1 MRELALPYV
10 RPCHYIFFLT
20 KSQAHLILDN
30 LTNKVFFLAFCSF
43 SWSNY
48 LYETIKGKEM
58 AGSINK
64 VILVGNVGQEPQ
76 VRTMQNGQ
84 KVVSFSLA
92 TSDRWRDRQT
102 GEQKEQTEW
111 HRVVIFNPNLVE
123 VAERML
129 QKGTKLY
136 LEGSLRTRK
145 WQNQQG
151 VDVFTTEVVLNQFA
165 GQMVI
170 LSGSKSLDG
179 GVSGGDYSAPAT
191 PSQPREEMSISDIG
205 DDIPF

>member
-1 MRELALPYV
+1 
-10 RPCHYIFFLT
+10 
-20 KSQAHLILDN
+20 
-30 LTNKVFFLAFCSF
+30 
-43 SWSNY
+43 
-48 LYETIKGKEM
+48 M

-64 VILVGNVGQEPQ
+64 VILVGNVGQDPQ
-76 VRTMQNGQ
+76 VRTMQSGQ

-111 HRVVIFNPNLVE
+111 HRVVIFNPNLVD

-136 LEGSLRTRK
+136 LEGALKTRK

-151 VDVFTTEVVLNQFA
+151 VEVYTTEVVLNPFA
-165 GQMVI
+165 SQMVI
-170 LSGSKSLDG
+170 LGGAKSLDG
-179 GVSGGDYSAPAT
+179 ASGGGEYSASAAPAA
-191 PSQPREEMSISDIG
+191 QPREEISVAEIG

>member
-1 MRELALPYV
+1 
-10 RPCHYIFFLT
+10 
-20 KSQAHLILDN
+20 
-30 LTNKVFFLAFCSF
+30 
-43 SWSNY
+43 
-48 LYETIKGKEM
+48 M

-64 VILVGNVGQEPQ
+64 VILVGNIGQEPQ
-76 VRTMQNGQ
+76 VRTMSSGQ

-111 HRVVIFNPNLVE
+111 HRVVIFNPNLIE

-151 VDVFTTEVVLNQFA
+151 VDTFTTEVVLNPFS

-170 LSGSKSLDG
+170 LSGAKSLDG
-179 GVSGGDYSAPAT
+179 SSESAPVA
-191 PSQPREEMSISDIG
+191 SAPREEVNIEEIA

>member
-1 MRELALPYV
+1 
-10 RPCHYIFFLT
+10 
-20 KSQAHLILDN
+20 
-30 LTNKVFFLAFCSF
+30 
-43 SWSNY
+43 
-48 LYETIKGKEM
+48 M

-64 VILVGNVGQEPQ
+64 VILVGNIGQEPQ
-76 VRTMQNGQ
+76 VRTMNSGQ

-92 TSDRWRDRQT
+92 TSDRWRDKST
-102 GEQKEQTEW
+102 GEFKDQTEW

-151 VDVFTTEVVLNQFA
+151 VDVYTTEVVLNPFG

-170 LSGSKSLDG
+170 LGGQKSIDG
-179 GVSGGDYSAPAT
+179 GEYASSPAAST
-191 PSQPREEMSISDIG
+191 PREEISVADIG

>member
-1 MRELALPYV
+1 
-10 RPCHYIFFLT
+10 
-20 KSQAHLILDN
+20 
-30 LTNKVFFLAFCSF
+30 
-43 SWSNY
+43 
-48 LYETIKGKEM
+48 M

-64 VILVGNVGQEPQ
+64 VILVGNVGQDPQ
-76 VRTMQNGQ
+76 VRTMNSGQ

-92 TSDRWRDRQT
+92 TSERWRDRAT

-111 HRVVIFNPNLVE
+111 HRVVIFNPNLVD

-136 LEGSLRTRK
+136 LEGALKTRK

-151 VDVFTTEVVLNQFA
+151 VDQYTTEVVLNPFA

-170 LSGSKSLDG
+170 LSGAKSMADSM
-179 GVSGGDYSAPAT
+179 SGGEYGASPAPAA
-191 PSQPREEMSISDIG
+191 PREEISVADIG

>member
-1 MRELALPYV
+1 
-10 RPCHYIFFLT
+10 
-20 KSQAHLILDN
+20 
-30 LTNKVFFLAFCSF
+30 
-43 SWSNY
+43 
-48 LYETIKGKEM
+48 M

-64 VILVGNVGQEPQ
+64 VILVGNIGQDPQ
-76 VRTMQNGQ
+76 VRTMQSGQ

-92 TSDRWRDRQT
+92 TSDRWRDRQS

-111 HRVVIFNPNLVE
+111 HRVVIFSPNLVE

-136 LEGSLRTRK
+136 IEGTLRTRK

-151 VDVFTTEVVLNQFA
+151 VDTYTTEVVLNQFN
-165 GQMVI
+165 GTMVI
-170 LSGSKSLDG
+170 LSGAKTVDSM
-179 GVSGGDYSAPAT
+179 SGSAPAAA
-191 PSQPREEMSISDIG
+191 PAPAEEISISEIG

>member
-1 MRELALPYV
+1 
-10 RPCHYIFFLT
+10 
-20 KSQAHLILDN
+20 
-30 LTNKVFFLAFCSF
+30 
-43 SWSNY
+43 
-48 LYETIKGKEM
+48 M

-64 VILVGNVGQEPQ
+64 VILVGNVGQDPQ
-76 VRTMQNGQ
+76 VRTMQSGQ

-111 HRVVIFNPNLVE
+111 HRIVIFNPNLVD

-136 LEGSLRTRK
+136 LEGALKTRK

-151 VDVFTTEVVLNQFA
+151 AEVYTTEVILNPFA

-170 LSGSKSLDG
+170 LGGAKSLDNA
-179 GVSGGDYSAPAT
+179 SGGEYSAQSSAQPA
-191 PSQPREEMSISDIG
+191 PREEISVAEIG

>member
-1 MRELALPYV
+1 
-10 RPCHYIFFLT
+10 
-20 KSQAHLILDN
+20 
-30 LTNKVFFLAFCSF
+30 
-43 SWSNY
+43 
-48 LYETIKGKEM
+48 M

-64 VILVGNVGQEPQ
+64 VILVGNIGQEPQ
-76 VRTMQNGQ
+76 VRTMQSGQ
-84 KVVSFSLA
+84 KVVTFSLA

-111 HRVVIFNPNLVE
+111 HRVVIFNPSLVD

-136 LEGSLRTRK
+136 LEGALRTRK

-151 VDVFTTEVVLNQFA
+151 VDTFTTEVVLNPYS

-170 LSGSKSLDG
+170 LAGAKSVDGSSE
-179 GVSGGDYSAPAT
+179 SAPSA
-191 PSQPREEMSISDIG
+191 SAPREEVNIEDIA

>member
-1 MRELALPYV
+1 
-10 RPCHYIFFLT
+10 
-20 KSQAHLILDN
+20 
-30 LTNKVFFLAFCSF
+30 
-43 SWSNY
+43 
-48 LYETIKGKEM
+48 M

-64 VILVGNVGQEPQ
+64 VILVGNIGQEPQ
-76 VRTMQNGQ
+76 VRTMQSGQ

-92 TSDRWRDRQT
+92 TSERWRDRQS

-111 HRVVIFNPNLVE
+111 HRIVIFNPSLVD

-151 VDVFTTEVVLNQFA
+151 VDTFTTEVVLNPYA

-170 LSGSKSLDG
+170 LSGAKAMDG
-179 GVSGGDYSAPAT
+179 GSDTNSST
-191 PSQPREEMSISDIG
+191 SSQPREEVRIEDIA

>member
-1 MRELALPYV
+1 
-10 RPCHYIFFLT
+10 
-20 KSQAHLILDN
+20 
-30 LTNKVFFLAFCSF
+30 
-43 SWSNY
+43 
-48 LYETIKGKEM
+48 M

-64 VILVGNVGQEPQ
+64 VILVGNVGQDPQ
-76 VRTMQNGQ
+76 VRTMQSGQ

-92 TSDRWRDRQT
+92 TSDRWRDRQS

-111 HRVVIFNPNLVE
+111 HRVVIFNPSLAD

-129 QKGTKLY
+129 QKGTKVY

-151 VDVFTTEVVLNQFA
+151 ADVYTTEVILNPFA

-170 LSGSKSLDG
+170 LSGAKTLDG
-179 GVSGGDYSAPAT
+179 ASMGGDYSPAT
-191 PSQPREEMSISDIG
+191 QSSQPREEISVSDIG

>member
-1 MRELALPYV
+1 
-10 RPCHYIFFLT
+10 
-20 KSQAHLILDN
+20 
-30 LTNKVFFLAFCSF
+30 
-43 SWSNY
+43 
-48 LYETIKGKEM
+48 M

-64 VILVGNVGQEPQ
+64 VILVGNVGQDPQ
-76 VRTMQNGQ
+76 VRTMQSGQ

-92 TSDRWRDRQT
+92 TSDRWRDRQS

-136 LEGSLRTRK
+136 IEGSLRTRK

-151 VDVFTTEVVLNQFA
+151 VDTFTTEVVLNQFS
-165 GQMVI
+165 GTMVI
-170 LSGSKSLDG
+170 LSGSKAVDSM
-179 GVSGGDYSAPAT
+179 SGGASTTTAPAPT
-191 PSQPREEMSISDIG
+191 EEISISEIG

>member
-1 MRELALPYV
+1 
-10 RPCHYIFFLT
+10 
-20 KSQAHLILDN
+20 
-30 LTNKVFFLAFCSF
+30 
-43 SWSNY
+43 
-48 LYETIKGKEM
+48 M

-64 VILVGNVGQEPQ
+64 VILVGNIGQEPQ
-76 VRTMQNGQ
+76 VRTMQSGQ

-111 HRVVIFNPNLVE
+111 HRVVVFNPSLVD

-151 VDVFTTEVVLNQFA
+151 VDTFTTEVVLNPYS

-170 LSGSKSLDG
+170 LSGAKAVDG
-179 GVSGGDYSAPAT
+179 ASESAPMA
-191 PSQPREEMSISDIG
+191 SAPREEVNIEDIA

>member
-1 MRELALPYV
+1 
-10 RPCHYIFFLT
+10 
-20 KSQAHLILDN
+20 
-30 LTNKVFFLAFCSF
+30 
-43 SWSNY
+43 
-48 LYETIKGKEM
+48 M

-64 VILVGNVGQEPQ
+64 VILVGNIGQEPQ
-76 VRTMQNGQ
+76 VRQMQSGQ

-151 VDVFTTEVVLNQFA
+151 VDTFTTEVVLNPYA

-170 LSGSKSLDG
+170 LSGAKTMDG
-179 GVSGGDYSAPAT
+179 ASESNEPVAE
-191 PSQPREEMSISDIG
+191 QPREEINVDTIA

>member
-1 MRELALPYV
+1 
-10 RPCHYIFFLT
+10 
-20 KSQAHLILDN
+20 
-30 LTNKVFFLAFCSF
+30 
-43 SWSNY
+43 
-48 LYETIKGKEM
+48 M

-64 VILVGNVGQEPQ
+64 VILVGNVGQDPQ
-76 VRTMQNGQ
+76 VRTMQSGQ

-111 HRVVIFNPNLVE
+111 HRVVIFNPNLVD

-136 LEGSLRTRK
+136 LEGSLKTRK

-151 VDVFTTEVVLNQFA
+151 IDVFTTEVVLNPFM

-170 LSGSKSLDG
+170 LGGSKSMDG
-179 GVSGGDYSAPAT
+179 GMGGEYAAPST
-191 PSQPREEMSISDIG
+191 PAAPREEISVADIG

>member
-1 MRELALPYV
+1 
-10 RPCHYIFFLT
+10 
-20 KSQAHLILDN
+20 
-30 LTNKVFFLAFCSF
+30 
-43 SWSNY
+43 
-48 LYETIKGKEM
+48 M

-76 VRTMQNGQ
+76 VRTMNSGQ

-92 TSDRWRDRQT
+92 TSERWRDRQT

-111 HRVVIFNPNLVE
+111 HRVVIFNPNLVD

-136 LEGSLRTRK
+136 LEGGLKTRK

-151 VDVFTTEVVLNQFA
+151 VDVYTTEVVLNPFA

-170 LSGSKSLDG
+170 LSGAKSMADG
-179 GVSGGDYSAPAT
+179 MPGGEYGASPAPA
-191 PSQPREEMSISDIG
+191 SAPREEISVADIG

>member
-1 MRELALPYV
+1 
-10 RPCHYIFFLT
+10 
-20 KSQAHLILDN
+20 
-30 LTNKVFFLAFCSF
+30 
-43 SWSNY
+43 
-48 LYETIKGKEM
+48 M

-64 VILVGNVGQEPQ
+64 VILVGNVGQDPQ
-76 VRTMQNGQ
+76 VRTMQSGQ

-92 TSDRWRDRQT
+92 TSDRWRDRAT

-111 HRVVIFNPNLVE
+111 HRVVIFNPSLVD

-136 LEGSLRTRK
+136 LEGALRTRK

-151 VDVFTTEVVLNQFA
+151 ADTFTTEVVLNPYA

-170 LSGSKSLDG
+170 LAGAKSADNVG
-179 GVSGGDYSAPAT
+179 GEYGASQSTPA
-191 PSQPREEMSISDIG
+191 SQPSEEITPAQID

>member
-1 MRELALPYV
+1 
-10 RPCHYIFFLT
+10 
-20 KSQAHLILDN
+20 
-30 LTNKVFFLAFCSF
+30 
-43 SWSNY
+43 
-48 LYETIKGKEM
+48 M

-64 VILVGNVGQEPQ
+64 VILVGNIGQEPQ
-76 VRTMQNGQ
+76 VRIMGSGQ
-84 KVVSFSLA
+84 KVASFSLA
-92 TSDRWRDRQT
+92 TSDRWRDRST

-111 HRVVIFNPNLVE
+111 HRVVIFNSNLVE

-136 LEGSLRTRK
+136 IEGSLRTRK

-151 VDVFTTEVVLNQFA
+151 ADVYTTEVVLNQFA

-170 LSGSKSLDG
+170 LSGAKAMDG
-179 GVSGGDYSAPAT
+179 NGGDFGASVAPTSA
-191 PSQPREEMSISDIG
+191 PREEISVSDIG

>member
-1 MRELALPYV
+1 
-10 RPCHYIFFLT
+10 
-20 KSQAHLILDN
+20 
-30 LTNKVFFLAFCSF
+30 
-43 SWSNY
+43 
-48 LYETIKGKEM
+48 M

-64 VILVGNVGQEPQ
+64 VILVGNVGQDPQ

-111 HRVVIFNPNLVE
+111 HRIVVFNSNLAD

-136 LEGSLRTRK
+136 IEGSLRTRK

-151 VDVFTTEVVLNQFA
+151 ADVYTTEVVLNQFA

-170 LSGSKSLDG
+170 LSGAKTPDG
-179 GVSGGDYSAPAT
+179 PSAPSGGETPAP
-191 PSQPREEMSISDIG
+191 QREEISVADIG

>member
-1 MRELALPYV
+1 
-10 RPCHYIFFLT
+10 
-20 KSQAHLILDN
+20 
-30 LTNKVFFLAFCSF
+30 
-43 SWSNY
+43 
-48 LYETIKGKEM
+48 M

-64 VILVGNVGQEPQ
+64 VILVGNIGQDPQ
-76 VRTMQNGQ
+76 VRTMQSGQ

-92 TSDRWRDRQT
+92 TSDRWRDRQS

-111 HRVVIFNPNLVE
+111 HRIVIFSPNLVE

-136 LEGSLRTRK
+136 IEGTLRTRK

-151 VDVFTTEVVLNQFA
+151 VDTYTTEVVLNQFS
-165 GQMVI
+165 GTMVI
-170 LSGSKSLDG
+170 LSGAKAVDSM
-179 GVSGGDYSAPAT
+179 SGPVPAATPAPA
-191 PSQPREEMSISDIG
+191 EEISISEIG

>member
-1 MRELALPYV
+1 
-10 RPCHYIFFLT
+10 
-20 KSQAHLILDN
+20 
-30 LTNKVFFLAFCSF
+30 
-43 SWSNY
+43 
-48 LYETIKGKEM
+48 M

-64 VILVGNVGQEPQ
+64 VILVGNIGQDPQ
-76 VRTMQNGQ
+76 VRTMQSGQ

-92 TSDRWRDRQT
+92 TSDRWRDRQS

-111 HRVVIFNPNLVE
+111 HRVVIFSPNLVE

-136 LEGSLRTRK
+136 IEGTLRTRK

-151 VDVFTTEVVLNQFA
+151 VDTYTTEVVLNQFN
-165 GQMVI
+165 GTMVI
-170 LSGSKSLDG
+170 LSGAKAVDSM
-179 GVSGGDYSAPAT
+179 SGSAPAAA
-191 PSQPREEMSISDIG
+191 PAQAEEISISEIG

>member
-1 MRELALPYV
+1 
-10 RPCHYIFFLT
+10 
-20 KSQAHLILDN
+20 
-30 LTNKVFFLAFCSF
+30 
-43 SWSNY
+43 
-48 LYETIKGKEM
+48 M

-64 VILVGNVGQEPQ
+64 VILVGNVGQDPQ
-76 VRTMQNGQ
+76 VRTMQSGQ

-151 VDVFTTEVVLNQFA
+151 MDVFTTEVVLNPYM
-165 GQMVI
+165 GQMII
-170 LSGSKSLDG
+170 LSGAKAMDNT
-179 GVSGGDYSAPAT
+179 SGGEYGAAPAPAAT
-191 PSQPREEMSISDIG
+191 TQREEISVADIG

>member
-1 MRELALPYV
+1 
-10 RPCHYIFFLT
+10 
-20 KSQAHLILDN
+20 
-30 LTNKVFFLAFCSF
+30 
-43 SWSNY
+43 
-48 LYETIKGKEM
+48 M
-58 AGSINK
+58 AGSVNK
-64 VILVGNVGQEPQ
+64 VTLLGNLGQDPQ
-76 VRTMQNGQ
+76 VRTMQSGQ

-92 TSDRWRDRQT
+92 TSDRWKDKST

-111 HRVVIFNPNLVE
+111 HRVVVFNPNLAE

-136 LEGSLRTRK
+136 IEGSLKTRK

-151 VDVFTTEVVLNQFA
+151 VEVFTTEVVLNPFG

-170 LSGSKSLDG
+170 LGGAKGVDG
-179 GVSGGDYSAPAT
+179 ASGGEHTPAAM
-191 PSQPREEMSISDIG
+191 PSQPREEISVTEIG

>member
-1 MRELALPYV
+1 MK
-10 RPCHYIFFLT
+10 T
-20 KSQAHLILDN
+20 
-30 LTNKVFFLAFCSF
+30 
-43 SWSNY
+43 
-48 LYETIKGKEM
+48 M

-64 VILVGNVGQEPQ
+64 VILVGNIGQEPA
-76 VRTMQNGQ
+76 VRTMQSGQ
-84 KVVSFSLA
+84 KVVTFSLA
-92 TSDRWRDRQT
+92 TSERWRDKQT

-111 HRVVIFNPNLVE
+111 HRIVIFAPNLVE

-151 VDVFTTEVVLNQFA
+151 VDTYTTEVVLNPYA

-170 LSGSKSLDG
+170 LAGAKAMGEGGMGSE
-179 GVSGGDYSAPAT
+179 SAPA
-191 PSQPREEMSISDIG
+191 PQPREEINIEQIA

>member
-1 MRELALPYV
+1 
-10 RPCHYIFFLT
+10 
-20 KSQAHLILDN
+20 
-30 LTNKVFFLAFCSF
+30 
-43 SWSNY
+43 
-48 LYETIKGKEM
+48 M

-64 VILVGNVGQEPQ
+64 VILVGNIGQDPQ
-76 VRTMQNGQ
+76 VRTMQSGQ

-92 TSDRWRDRQT
+92 TSDRWRDRQS

-111 HRVVIFNPNLVE
+111 HRIVIFSPNLVE

-136 LEGSLRTRK
+136 IEGSLRTRK

-151 VDVFTTEVVLNQFA
+151 VDTYTTEVVLNQFN
-165 GQMVI
+165 GTMVI
-170 LSGSKSLDG
+170 LSGAKAVDSM
-179 GVSGGDYSAPAT
+179 SGAPSTSAQPAPA
-191 PSQPREEMSISDIG
+191 EEISIAEIG

>member
-1 MRELALPYV
+1 
-10 RPCHYIFFLT
+10 
-20 KSQAHLILDN
+20 
-30 LTNKVFFLAFCSF
+30 
-43 SWSNY
+43 
-48 LYETIKGKEM
+48 M

-64 VILVGNVGQEPQ
+64 VILVGNIGQEPQ
-76 VRTMQNGQ
+76 VRTMQSGQ

-111 HRVVIFNPNLVE
+111 HRVVIFNPSLVD

-151 VDVFTTEVVLNQFA
+151 VDTFTTEVVLNPYA

-170 LSGSKSLDG
+170 LSGAKAMDG
-179 GVSGGDYSAPAT
+179 ASENAAAPSA
-191 PSQPREEMSISDIG
+191 PREEVNIEDIA

>member
-1 MRELALPYV
+1 
-10 RPCHYIFFLT
+10 
-20 KSQAHLILDN
+20 
-30 LTNKVFFLAFCSF
+30 
-43 SWSNY
+43 
-48 LYETIKGKEM
+48 M

-64 VILVGNVGQEPQ
+64 VILVGNIGQDPQ
-76 VRTMQNGQ
+76 VRTMQSGQ

-92 TSDRWRDRQT
+92 TSDRWRDRQS

-111 HRVVIFNPNLVE
+111 HRIVIFSPNLVE

-136 LEGSLRTRK
+136 IEGTLRTRK

-151 VDVFTTEVVLNQFA
+151 VDTYTTEVVLNQFN
-165 GQMVI
+165 GTMVI
-170 LSGSKSLDG
+170 LSGAKAVDSM
-179 GVSGGDYSAPAT
+179 SGSAPAT
-191 PSQPREEMSISDIG
+191 APAPAEEISISEIG

>member
-1 MRELALPYV
+1 
-10 RPCHYIFFLT
+10 
-20 KSQAHLILDN
+20 
-30 LTNKVFFLAFCSF
+30 
-43 SWSNY
+43 
-48 LYETIKGKEM
+48 M

-64 VILVGNVGQEPQ
+64 VILVGNIGQEPQ
-76 VRTMQNGQ
+76 TRTMQSGQ

-92 TSDRWRDRQT
+92 TSDRWRDKQT

-111 HRVVIFNPNLVE
+111 HRIVIFSPNLVE

-136 LEGSLRTRK
+136 IEGSLRTRK

-151 VDVFTTEVVLNQFA
+151 VDAYTTEVVLNQFS
-165 GQMVI
+165 GTMVI
-170 LSGSKSLDG
+170 LSGAKSVDSMG
-179 GVSGGDYSAPAT
+179 GTTSAPT
-191 PSQPREEMSISDIG
+191 PAPTEEISISEIG

>member
-1 MRELALPYV
+1 
-10 RPCHYIFFLT
+10 
-20 KSQAHLILDN
+20 
-30 LTNKVFFLAFCSF
+30 
-43 SWSNY
+43 
-48 LYETIKGKEM
+48 M

-64 VILVGNVGQEPQ
+64 VILVGNIGQEPQ
-76 VRTMQNGQ
+76 VRTMQSGQ

-111 HRVVIFNPNLVE
+111 HRVVIFNPSLVD

-151 VDVFTTEVVLNQFA
+151 VDAFTTEVVLNPFS

-170 LSGSKSLDG
+170 LSGAKAMDG
-179 GVSGGDYSAPAT
+179 MSEAAPVASA
-191 PSQPREEMSISDIG
+191 PREEVNIEDIA

>member
-1 MRELALPYV
+1 
-10 RPCHYIFFLT
+10 
-20 KSQAHLILDN
+20 
-30 LTNKVFFLAFCSF
+30 
-43 SWSNY
+43 
-48 LYETIKGKEM
+48 M

-64 VILVGNVGQEPQ
+64 VILVGNVGQDPQ
-76 VRTMQNGQ
+76 TRTMQSGQ

-92 TSDRWRDRQT
+92 TSDRWRDRTT

-111 HRVVIFNPNLVE
+111 HRIVIFNPNLVE

-136 LEGSLRTRK
+136 IEGALRTRK

-151 VDVFTTEVVLNQFA
+151 IDTFTTEVVLNQFA
-165 GQMVI
+165 GTMVI
-170 LSGSKSLDG
+170 LSGAKSMDAM
-179 GVSGGDYSAPAT
+179 SNSAPAAA
-191 PSQPREEMSISDIG
+191 PAPAEEMSISEIG

>member
-1 MRELALPYV
+1 
-10 RPCHYIFFLT
+10 
-20 KSQAHLILDN
+20 
-30 LTNKVFFLAFCSF
+30 
-43 SWSNY
+43 
-48 LYETIKGKEM
+48 M

-64 VILVGNVGQEPQ
+64 VILVGNIGQDPQ
-76 VRTMQNGQ
+76 VRTMQSGQ

-92 TSDRWRDRQT
+92 TSDRWRDRQS

-111 HRVVIFNPNLVE
+111 HRVVIFSPNLVE

-136 LEGSLRTRK
+136 IEGTLRTRK

-151 VDVFTTEVVLNQFA
+151 VDTYTTEVVLNQFN
-165 GQMVI
+165 GTMVI
-170 LSGSKSLDG
+170 LSGAKAVDSM
-179 GVSGGDYSAPAT
+179 SGSAPAAA
-191 PSQPREEMSISDIG
+191 PAPAEEISISEIG

>member
-1 MRELALPYV
+1 
-10 RPCHYIFFLT
+10 
-20 KSQAHLILDN
+20 
-30 LTNKVFFLAFCSF
+30 
-43 SWSNY
+43 
-48 LYETIKGKEM
+48 M

-64 VILVGNVGQEPQ
+64 VILVGNVGQDPQ
-76 VRTMQNGQ
+76 TRTMQSGQ
-84 KVVSFSLA
+84 KVVTFSLA

-111 HRVVIFNPNLVE
+111 HRIVIFNPNLVE

-136 LEGSLRTRK
+136 IEGALRTRK

-151 VDVFTTEVVLNQFA
+151 VDTYTTEVVLNQFA
-165 GQMVI
+165 GTMVI
-170 LSGSKSLDG
+170 LSGAKSMDAM
-179 GVSGGDYSAPAT
+179 SGGTPGAT
-191 PSQPREEMSISDIG
+191 PAPVPTEEISISEIG

>member
-1 MRELALPYV
+1 
-10 RPCHYIFFLT
+10 
-20 KSQAHLILDN
+20 
-30 LTNKVFFLAFCSF
+30 
-43 SWSNY
+43 
-48 LYETIKGKEM
+48 M

-64 VILVGNVGQEPQ
+64 VILVGNIGQEPQ
-76 VRTMQNGQ
+76 VRTMGSGQ

-92 TSDRWRDRQT
+92 TSDRWRDRST

-111 HRVVIFNPNLVE
+111 HRVVIFNPNLVD

-145 WQNQQG
+145 WQNQSG
-151 VDVFTTEVVLNQFA
+151 ADVFTTEVVLNPFG

-170 LSGSKSLDG
+170 LSGAKTMDG
-179 GVSGGDYSAPAT
+179 MGSDYTASAPTSA
-191 PSQPREEMSISDIG
+191 PREEISVSDIG

>member
-1 MRELALPYV
+1 
-10 RPCHYIFFLT
+10 
-20 KSQAHLILDN
+20 
-30 LTNKVFFLAFCSF
+30 
-43 SWSNY
+43 
-48 LYETIKGKEM
+48 M

-64 VILVGNVGQEPQ
+64 VILVGNVGQDPQ
-76 VRTMQNGQ
+76 VRTMQSGQ
-84 KVVSFSLA
+84 KVASFSLA

-111 HRVVIFNPNLVE
+111 HRIVIFNPNLVE

-136 LEGSLRTRK
+136 IEGSLRTRK
-145 WQNQQG
+145 WQNKQG
-151 VDVFTTEVVLNQFA
+151 IDVYTTEVVLNQFA

-170 LSGSKSLDG
+170 LAGAKSLVG
-179 GVSGGDYSAPAT
+179 AAPGGDYGQPAQ
-191 PSQPREEMSISDIG
+191 PAQPREEISVADIG

>member
-1 MRELALPYV
+1 
-10 RPCHYIFFLT
+10 
-20 KSQAHLILDN
+20 
-30 LTNKVFFLAFCSF
+30 
-43 SWSNY
+43 
-48 LYETIKGKEM
+48 M

-64 VILVGNVGQEPQ
+64 VILVGNVGQDPQ
-76 VRTMQNGQ
+76 VRTMNSGQ

-111 HRVVIFNPNLVE
+111 HRVVIFNPNLVD

-136 LEGSLRTRK
+136 LEGSLKTRK

-151 VDVFTTEVVLNQFA
+151 VDVYTTEVILNPFA

-170 LSGSKSLDG
+170 LGGAKSLDG
-179 GVSGGDYSAPAT
+179 SMSGGEYMTSPAPSAA
-191 PSQPREEMSISDIG
+191 PREEISVSDIG